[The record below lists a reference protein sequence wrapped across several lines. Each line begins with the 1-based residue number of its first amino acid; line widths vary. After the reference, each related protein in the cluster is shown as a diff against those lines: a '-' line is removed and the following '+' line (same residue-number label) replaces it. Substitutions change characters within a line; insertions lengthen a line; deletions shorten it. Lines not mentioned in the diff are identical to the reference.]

1 MTDIVKSFFSFFS
14 TDLDKEEQKAK
25 DNLAKIT
32 MECEEK
38 KKVALSTVTEV
49 TAKKAA
55 KEAEEKVKA
64 AGETVTRGGKSR
76 RKGTRKPKGKK
87 NKKTRRN

>member
-14 TDLDKEEQKAK
+14 TDLNKEEQKAK
-25 DNLAKIT
+25 DNLSKIT

-38 KKVALSTVTEV
+38 KKVAEKAVSDA
-49 TAKKAA
+49 TAAKAA
-55 KEAEEKVKA
+55 KAAEAVKI
-64 AGETVTRGGKSR
+64 GGKSK